1 MEPPSELCA
10 DSVRDEKTK
19 VLRALRPM
27 TAADVGT
34 DSVRGRYTAGVVEG
48 EAVNGFTH
56 DSDVE
61 TFVALS
67 AWIDNWRW
75 AGVPFRLVTGKRMPS
90 RTTEVVVSFKPVS
103 HWIYERPDRR
113 PARPHRLRMRLQ
125 PEATIELGL
134 SSEERRGEKACVRK
148 CRVRGSPLNQK
159 KNNTKQ

>member
-1 MEPPSELCA
+1 MIRRPPRSTRTDTLFPYTTLFRSDGREGYYANYGALRDMVQNHMLQLLALIAMEPPSELCA

-67 AWIDNWRW
+67 AWID
-75 AGVPFRLVTGKRMPS
+75 K
-90 RTTEVVVSFKPVS
+90 
-103 HWIYERPDRR
+103 I
-113 PARPHRLRMRLQ
+113 
-125 PEATIELGL
+125 
-134 SSEERRGEKACVRK
+134 
-148 CRVRGSPLNQK
+148 GSAHV
-159 KNNTKQ
+159 

>member
-1 MEPPSELCA
+1 
-10 DSVRDEKTK
+10 
-19 VLRALRPM
+19 M

-103 HWIYERPDRR
+103 HR
-113 PARPHRLRMRLQ
+113 
-125 PEATIELGL
+125 
-134 SSEERRGEKACVRK
+134 SEEHTSELQSLMRISYAVLCLKK
-148 CRVRGSPLNQK
+148 KQNIHLSPHYTHLTPLLTTYSH
-159 KNNTKQ
+159 TKITI

>member
-1 MEPPSELCA
+1 MEAVWQHRWSESVDILVAETAGVDGREGYYANYGALRDMVQNHMLQLLALIAMEPPSELCA

-67 AWIDNWRW
+67 AWR
-75 AGVPFRLVTGKRMPS
+75 
-90 RTTEVVVSFKPVS
+90 
-103 HWIYERPDRR
+103 
-113 PARPHRLRMRLQ
+113 
-125 PEATIELGL
+125 
-134 SSEERRGEKACVRK
+134 SEEHTSELQSLMRISYAGLC
-148 CRVRGSPLNQK
+148 LK
-159 KNNTKQ
+159 K